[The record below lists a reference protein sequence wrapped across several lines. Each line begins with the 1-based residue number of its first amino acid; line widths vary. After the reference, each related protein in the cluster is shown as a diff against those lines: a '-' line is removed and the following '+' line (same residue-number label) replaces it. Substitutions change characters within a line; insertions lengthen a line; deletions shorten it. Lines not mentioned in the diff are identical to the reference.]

1 VGGAGH
7 RGGGAEEGEAP
18 VISRIVPLFAFICT
32 AAVAQDRGPGVPTS
46 RFGVYIGRG
55 ELLVNPFFAYST
67 DHNREY
73 QPAQLGY
80 GLAQDYRG
88 RFRSSEGLV
97 FVAYGLTDWLAVE
110 LEASSIRATLDKA
123 PTDTSATPN
132 RIEESGLGD
141 VEGQVRMRLLREGGH
156 RPEMFGF
163 LEVTIP
169 SQKGKVLIGNPDWD
183 VRPGIG
189 IVRGF
194 AWGTVTTR
202 VTVEYNHDDRL
213 WDLGEFSI
221 EYLKRL
227 SPSWRLNLAFE
238 GGETGAM
245 DEWDLVAGVQW
256 RIRDSFFLKL
266 DNAIGL
272 MSKSTDWAPELGVM
286 VALPH

>member
-1 VGGAGH
+1 MTPSV
-7 RGGGAEEGEAP
+7 
-18 VISRIVPLFAFICT
+18 SRLIPLLALICT
-32 AAVAQDRGPGVPTS
+32 AAAAAAQDRGPGVGVPTS
-46 RFGVYIGRG
+46 RFGMYVARG

-73 QPAQLGY
+73 QPAKLGY
-80 GLAQDYRG
+80 GLLQDYRG
-88 RFRSSEGLV
+88 RFRSSEGLL
-97 FVAYGLTDWLAVE
+97 FVAYGVTDWLAVE
-110 LEASSIRATLDKA
+110 FEASRIRATLDKS
-123 PTDTSATPN
+123 PNDTSATPS

-141 VEGQVRMRLLREGGH
+141 VEGQLRMRLVREGRG

-169 SQKGKVLIGNPDWD
+169 SQTGKVLIGNPDWD

-189 IVRGF
+189 VVRAF
-194 AWGTVTTR
+194 PWGTMTTR

-221 EYLKRL
+221 EYLRPL

-245 DEWDLVAGVQW
+245 DEWDLVAGVRW
-256 RIRDSFFLKL
+256 RVRDSFFLKL

-272 MSKSTDWAPELGVM
+272 MSKSTDWAPELGIVWS
-286 VALPH
+286 LPR

>member
-1 VGGAGH
+1 MTLT
-7 RGGGAEEGEAP
+7 
-18 VISRIVPLFAFICT
+18 SLRIVPLLTFIC
-32 AAVAQDRGPGVPTS
+32 AAAAAAQDRGPGVPTS
-46 RFGVYIGRG
+46 RFGMYVGRG

-73 QPAQLGY
+73 QPAKLGY
-80 GLAQDYRG
+80 GLAEDYRG
-88 RFRSSEGLV
+88 RFRSAEGLL

-110 LEASSIRATLDKA
+110 LEASRIRATLDKA
-123 PTDTSATPN
+123 PNDTSATPA

-141 VEGQVRMRLLREGGH
+141 VEGQVRMRLLREGGG

-169 SQKGKVLIGNPDWD
+169 TQTNKVLIGNPDWD

-189 IVRGF
+189 VVRAF
-194 AWGTVTTR
+194 PWGTMTTR

-245 DEWDLVAGVQW
+245 DEWNLVAGVRW
-256 RIRDSFFLKL
+256 RIRDRFFLKV

-272 MSKSTDWAPELGVM
+272 MSKSTDWAPEVGVVWALGR
-286 VALPH
+286 

>member
-1 VGGAGH
+1 MQTMVPRLVALLALTGVAGA
-7 RGGGAEEGEAP
+7 P
-18 VISRIVPLFAFICT
+18 
-32 AAVAQDRGPGVPTS
+32 AQDRGTGIPTS
-46 RFGVYIGRG
+46 RFGTYVTRG
-55 ELLVNPFFAYST
+55 QLLVNPFFAYTT

-80 GLAQDYRG
+80 GLVQDYRA
-88 RFRSSEGLV
+88 RFRSTEGIL
-97 FVAYGLTDWLAVE
+97 FVAYGVTDRLAVE
-110 LEASSIRATLDKA
+110 FEASRIKATFDKS
-123 PTDTSATPN
+123 PDDTSATPS

-141 VEGQVRMRLLREGGH
+141 VEGQVRMRLMREEGR

-163 LEVTIP
+163 FEVTLP
-169 SQKGKVLIGNPDWD
+169 SQKNKKLIGDPDWD
-183 VRPGIG
+183 LRPGIG
-189 IVRGF
+189 FVRGF
-194 AWGTVTTR
+194 AWGTMTTR
-202 VTVEYNHDDRL
+202 ITVEYNHDDHL

-266 DNAIGL
+266 DNAVGL
-272 MSKSTDWAPELGVM
+272 MSKSTDWAPELGVQFS
-286 VALPH
+286 LPR